1 MANLIMSMA
10 RRLGDADMRRWIVLA
25 MIMTA
30 AVSGSLNKQIFP
42 LIVGPL
48 KADLS
53 LSDAQIG
60 ILTGVAPGLFAGV
73 ATLMLGWLAD
83 RMARQWLLAV
93 CVVIWSAATLVMGLA
108 TSFATLVVGSFVLSM
123 GENALL
129 PVFNSVVPDLFSQNL
144 RRRIN
149 LAYGA
154 ILVASAGVTLA
165 VCGWG
170 LSLLAEH
177 RDVLPTGLR
186 EMETWRVAF
195 VLIALLGLPVA
206 SGIVLAGPVPRSAE
220 ARFKDPLSG
229 SGYAF
234 FRRHM
239 QATLGL
245 YASVCLFS
253 IGSSAVLSWTS
264 IYMMRS
270 YNLTPAEMGT
280 GVGIVF
286 LASSILGILISG
298 VALKFLEVRH
308 ASTAPIRLY
317 VVAFLLSILP
327 GLLLPLIQNLILAYV
342 VMTIQFSLI
351 FAAVAHNFSI
361 VQELSP
367 ASARGQ
373 ASGFFA
379 VSVAI
384 LPSFSPVLVG
394 LLSDSLD
401 MGPKGLIIGVLTV
414 SIPAYLLG
422 ALILNLNAGA
432 FLKAF
437 EDANSLNNQAIPLV

>member
-1 MANLIMSMA
+1 
-10 RRLGDADMRRWIVLA
+10 
-25 MIMTA
+25 
-30 AVSGSLNKQIFP
+30 
-42 LIVGPL
+42 
-48 KADLS
+48 
-53 LSDAQIG
+53 
-60 ILTGVAPGLFAGV
+60 
-73 ATLMLGWLAD
+73 
-83 RMARQWLLAV
+83 
-93 CVVIWSAATLVMGLA
+93 
-108 TSFATLVVGSFVLSM
+108 
-123 GENALL
+123 
-129 PVFNSVVPDLFSQNL
+129 
-144 RRRIN
+144 
-149 LAYGA
+149 
-154 ILVASAGVTLA
+154 
-165 VCGWG
+165 
-170 LSLLAEH
+170 
-177 RDVLPTGLR
+177 
-186 EMETWRVAF
+186 
-195 VLIALLGLPVA
+195 
-206 SGIVLAGPVPRSAE
+206 
-220 ARFKDPLSG
+220 
-229 SGYAF
+229 
-234 FRRHM
+234 
-239 QATLGL
+239 
-245 YASVCLFS
+245 
-253 IGSSAVLSWTS
+253 
-264 IYMMRS
+264 MMRS